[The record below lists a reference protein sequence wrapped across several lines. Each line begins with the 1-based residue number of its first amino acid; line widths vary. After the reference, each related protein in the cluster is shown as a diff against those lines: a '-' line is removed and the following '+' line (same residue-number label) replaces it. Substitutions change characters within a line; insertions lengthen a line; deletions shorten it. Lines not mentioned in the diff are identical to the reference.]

1 LGCEVVELYCQPDG
15 RFPHH
20 HPDPTVAGNLADLQ
34 SAVRE
39 AEADLGVAY
48 DGDGDRLGVVD
59 ERGKIVW
66 GDRLLVLYAR
76 QVLKDHIGATCVGD
90 VKCSQLFFDD
100 VERRGGIPLMWRTG
114 HSLIKAKMRETGA
127 LLAGE
132 MSGHFFFADRYYGY
146 DDAFYATCRL
156 IEILLTTRKEAPEA
170 RLSELWKDLPPWVA
184 TPEMRIFC
192 PDENKENVVR
202 RLTDRIS
209 FMIGNGAMPAELR
222 DEVKSVSTLDGLR
235 MSGGNG
241 WALVRASN
249 TEPALILR
257 FEAAQ
262 DALLQDYRS
271 FVEGLLRDV
280 LVELRIENSDFRIDG
295 PGNVRSKQ

>member
-1 LGCEVVELYCQPDG
+1 
-15 RFPHH
+15 
-20 HPDPTVAGNLADLQ
+20 
-34 SAVRE
+34 
-39 AEADLGVAY
+39 
-48 DGDGDRLGVVD
+48 
-59 ERGKIVW
+59 
-66 GDRLLVLYAR
+66 
-76 QVLKDHIGATCVGD
+76 
-90 VKCSQLFFDD
+90 
-100 VERRGGIPLMWRTG
+100 MWQTG
-114 HSLIKAKMRETGA
+114 HSLIKAKMREVGA
-127 LLAGE
+127 SLAGE
-132 MSGHFFFADRYYGY
+132 MSGHFFFADRYYGF

-156 IEILLTTRKEAPEA
+156 IEILLTTRKEDPEA

-222 DEVKSVSTLDGLR
+222 DEVKGVSTLDGLR

-257 FEAAQ
+257 FEAA
-262 DALLQDYRS
+262 DELLLAAYRS
-271 FVEGLLRDV
+271 FIERV
-280 LVELRIENSDFRIDG
+280 LQDAVTESRIQTQQTQQTECTQETVQTL
-295 PGNVRSKQ
+295 P